1 MRSQAIRG
9 KYVAMQMPRKKKEE
23 QPQQVPQIPQQN
35 FFAEVNYLV
44 DQPNSFNQGF
54 IELIFSEWLR
64 TLKI

>member
-35 FFAEVNYLV
+35 FFAAHICFFESLEIFHGFI
-44 DQPNSFNQGF
+44 NSF
-54 IELIFSEWLR
+54 S
-64 TLKI
+64 